1 MIPALL
7 VLAAIAL
14 PPESE
19 TWLKADVAGF
29 HILSNASRAD
39 TERIVSELVSRGP
52 SPILTRVFIVRDL
65 ATLGVGVEVSGK
77 LLRGDNENVILI
89 QAKPGEAPRVSRG
102 DAYTE
107 APRAEVLAEIGHL
120 FARMSDDTFVQAE
133 IFLTEALKL
142 DPTLPLAHLDLA
154 HINSTLGMRSTS
166 EAHYSKVSQS
176 EDAQVL
182 VLYGA
187 AILARLAETKSKE
200 DVALA
205 RSIFERAAKIDPESP
220 RAHAGVGATYVVSVD
235 DPSAGIVALEKSLA
249 LAPSQ
254 DDVAVNLTTLL
265 ARAGRRTEAQ
275 RLFDTVVSK
284 STDPNIV
291 NLGRRALHRLQQKLD
306 DESLLEDQ
314 VKIVESAM
322 AAANAGRFDEALK
335 TIDDVLPAIKDAEF
349 KGSVTRLRSE
359 IAKKVLGAR
368 P

>member
-1 MIPALL
+1 
-7 VLAAIAL
+7 
-14 PPESE
+14 
-19 TWLKADVAGF
+19 
-29 HILSNASRAD
+29 
-39 TERIVSELVSRGP
+39 
-52 SPILTRVFIVRDL
+52 
-65 ATLGVGVEVSGK
+65 
-77 LLRGDNENVILI
+77 
-89 QAKPGEAPRVSRG
+89 
-102 DAYTE
+102 
-107 APRAEVLAEIGHL
+107 
-120 FARMSDDTFVQAE
+120 
-133 IFLTEALKL
+133 
-142 DPTLPLAHLDLA
+142 
-154 HINSTLGMRSTS
+154 MRSTS
-166 EAHYSKVSQS
+166 DAHYAKVAQS
-176 EDAQVL
+176 EDAHVL

-187 AILARLAETKSKE
+187 AILARLAETKAKE

-220 RAHAGVGATYVVSVD
+220 RAHAGIGATYVVSVE
-235 DPSAGIVALEKSLA
+235 DPAPGIEALEKSLA

-265 ARAGRRTEAQ
+265 ARAGRRAEAQ

-306 DESLLEDQ
+306 DESLLDDQ

-349 KGSVTRLRSE
+349 KGSVTRLRAE
-359 IAKKVLGAR
+359 ILKKSLVLS

>member
-1 MIPALL
+1 MIQALL
-7 VLAAIAL
+7 ILAAVAL

-19 TWLKADVAGF
+19 TWLKADVAGL
-29 HILSNASRAD
+29 HILSNASHVE

-65 ATLGVGVEVSGK
+65 AALGVGVEASGK
-77 LLRGDNENVILI
+77 LLRGDNENVLLI
-89 QAKPGEAPRVSRG
+89 QAKPGGGEAARR
-102 DAYTE
+102 YTE

-133 IFLTEALKL
+133 IFLTEALRL

-154 HINSTLGMRSTS
+154 HINATLGMRSTS
-166 EAHYSKVSQS
+166 DAHYAKVAQS
-176 EDAQVL
+176 EDPHVL

-187 AILARLAETKSKE
+187 AILGRLAETKSKD

-205 RSIFERAAKIDPESP
+205 RGIFERAVKIDPQSP
-220 RAHAGVGATYVVSVD
+220 RAHAGVGATYVVSAE
-235 DPSAGIVALEKSLA
+235 DPGPGIAALEKSLA

-284 STDPNIV
+284 SSDPQIV

-335 TIDDVLPAIKDAEF
+335 TIDSVLPAIKDAEF
-349 KGSVTRLRSE
+349 KGSVTRLRAE
-359 IAKKVLGAR
+359 IVKKSLVVS